1 MELWSFSFSILLA
14 FNYQTFSIGYRRNGN
29 TGCRFATS
37 KLVIN
42 LKAARVIGLQACEL
56 FCCDA

>member
-1 MELWSFSFSILLA
+1 LA
-14 FNYQTFSIGYRRNGN
+14 FNYQTFSIGYRQNGN